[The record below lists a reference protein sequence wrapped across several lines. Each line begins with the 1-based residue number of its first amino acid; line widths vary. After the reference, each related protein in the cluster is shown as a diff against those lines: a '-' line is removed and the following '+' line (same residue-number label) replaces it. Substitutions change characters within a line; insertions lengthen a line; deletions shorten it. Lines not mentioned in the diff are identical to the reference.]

1 MAHFRYECFCTLVY
15 DSELTYE
22 EVLNREAALETRMT
36 EILESCGGR
45 HIDFVPDSD
54 SLQIQCAFA
63 DWQPEDFRL
72 LCAEMAELTVDGVRG
87 RLLVVRKD
95 LDEISI
101 ALLAEG
107 GPILARVPLPD
118 PGGTER
124 KTPGAIALTAEPVRP
139 MSARERNDL
148 LRARQSPA
156 PEPKDAPARREG
168 PGGGADGGDAWPAAW
183 TRPAQPA
190 DPVMRPEGEALPDA
204 AALLDAWR
212 GLMRR
217 RLK

>member
-22 EVLNREAALETRMT
+22 EVLEREATLEARMM
-36 EILESCGGR
+36 EILESCGGK

-72 LCAEMAELTVDGVRG
+72 LCAETADLTVSGVRG
-87 RLLVVRKD
+87 RLLVVSKD

-107 GPILARVPLPD
+107 SPVLARVPLPE
-118 PGGTER
+118 PGGADR
-124 KTPGAIALTAEPVRP
+124 KKPGAIALAAEPVQP
-139 MSARERNDL
+139 MSDEERHELLNARH
-148 LRARQSPA
+148 SPA
-156 PEPKDAPARREG
+156 PEPEVTASVREG
-168 PGGGADGGDAWPAAW
+168 QGADGGGAWPAGWVTPSQLAGL
-183 TRPAQPA
+183 T
-190 DPVMRPEGEALPDA
+190 MRPEGEALPDA
-204 AALLDAWR
+204 SALLDAWR
-212 GLMRR
+212 DLMRR